1 MTASNPHPAAF
12 QTTRI
17 SFSRNFE
24 TRDAG
29 LSQSRVSAEITGLSV
44 QIWETSS
51 LQPTGLAAQISKN
64 WHKGSTKAYWA
75 GFDGYWWTANM
86 LLRLPP
92 NSSIA
97 LSLALSYELYGG
109 VPAWSHAQLSI
120 VGY

>member
-64 WHKGSTKAYWA
+64 WHTGSTNAYWA
-75 GFDGYWWTANM
+75 GFDGYWWTASV

-97 LSLALSYELYGG
+97 LSLALSYEQYGG